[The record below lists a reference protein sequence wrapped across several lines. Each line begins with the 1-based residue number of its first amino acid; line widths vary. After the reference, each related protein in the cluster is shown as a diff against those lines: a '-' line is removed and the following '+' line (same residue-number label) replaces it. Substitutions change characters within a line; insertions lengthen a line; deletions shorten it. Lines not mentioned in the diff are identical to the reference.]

1 MKGNF
6 LKKLCFKKKFF
17 AKFGVKAVSLFLCM
31 LMILSICAFAEN
43 TAPESDIKLAVDGNL
58 IDFSDQKPILINDR
72 TYVPVRFLAEALG
85 AEVNWDDARK
95 VISIKNYGIEGK
107 DTGATHYLKLGEN
120 KFVTVQWETKET
132 QAMYKLAA
140 TVFYFPKD
148 IYPVIVNNRTMLPFR
163 YVAELLGSQVYYDPL
178 TNTAHCV
185 KRDFSNVKTGGDTP
199 GRNANGTTFY
209 TAYPIVSTVM
219 GEYFTDEL
227 IKYRKEY
234 YKDVMD
240 FKDFYGH
247 PYVTEEKINLTYDG
261 TLSDIN
267 TWGAIDHV
275 LHPDWLAYDQHPWGF
290 MHAYSPYLPP
300 EGFGAVKEYEEKRQ
314 SNLDPS
320 YMTGAI
326 WGFYKV
332 YYGKTPDY
340 VYRGGMFMEN
350 GVCPEKSV
358 FYRGRREDQNGSEA
372 KLLKDWG
379 IDFKG
384 ETTYVN
390 ILDEEAY
397 RDISKDL
404 ITTWSGSSK
413 HDAVLVATSA
423 KFVGVTLFGQYAY
436 MSTTEHQ
443 IRPMNQEE
451 IQYYENLKKQ
461 AQENSGK

>member
-1 MKGNF
+1 
-6 LKKLCFKKKFF
+6 
-17 AKFGVKAVSLFLCM
+17 
-31 LMILSICAFAEN
+31 
-43 TAPESDIKLAVDGNL
+43 
-58 IDFSDQKPILINDR
+58 
-72 TYVPVRFLAEALG
+72 
-85 AEVNWDDARK
+85 
-95 VISIKNYGIEGK
+95 
-107 DTGATHYLKLGEN
+107 
-120 KFVTVQWETKET
+120 
-132 QAMYKLAA
+132 
-140 TVFYFPKD
+140 
-148 IYPVIVNNRTMLPFR
+148 
-163 YVAELLGSQVYYDPL
+163 
-178 TNTAHCV
+178 
-185 KRDFSNVKTGGDTP
+185 
-199 GRNANGTTFY
+199 
-209 TAYPIVSTVM
+209 
-219 GEYFTDEL
+219 
-227 IKYRKEY
+227 
-234 YKDVMD
+234 
-240 FKDFYGH
+240 
-247 PYVTEEKINLTYDG
+247 
-261 TLSDIN
+261 
-267 TWGAIDHV
+267 
-275 LHPDWLAYDQHPWGF
+275 
-290 MHAYSPYLPP
+290 
-300 EGFGAVKEYEEKRQ
+300 
-314 SNLDPS
+314 
-320 YMTGAI
+320 MTGAI

-332 YYGKTPDY
+332 YYGNPPDY

-461 AQENSGK
+461 VQENSGK